1 MKRCDTMSPFAVKPK
16 PMSTLSP
23 VPGVAREDN
32 NSLLLLR
39 VARQRDTAAFAELF
53 RFYAPLIKGFAI
65 SHANSKFPI
74 EAADELVQEVMFK
87 VWLKSPSFE
96 PTKSSANTWVYTV
109 MRNCRVDLLRRNSRR
124 DFGDSGVDVDDIW
137 DEDQDNQPLV
147 NLQQSR
153 NEALIGDCFGHLP
166 EEQKQAL
173 TYVYMHGKS
182 HSEIAE
188 ETGLP
193 LGTVKSR
200 VRMGLKKMQTLLKTG
215 EMP

>member
-1 MKRCDTMSPFAVKPK
+1 MTPNSPFINT
-16 PMSTLSP
+16 S
-23 VPGVAREDN
+23 REDT

-39 VARQRDTAAFAELF
+39 VGQQQDKAAFAELF

-65 SHANSKFPI
+65 NHTNSKFPF
-74 EAADELVQEVMFK
+74 EAADELVQEVMMK
-87 VWLKSPSFE
+87 VWLKARSFE
-96 PTKSSANTWVYTV
+96 PSKSSANTWVYTV
-109 MRNCRVDLLRRNSRR
+109 MRNCRIDMLRRNIRR
-124 DFGDSGVDVDDIW
+124 DLPDAGIDVDDIW
-137 DEDQDNQPLV
+137 NEDEDNQQLTY
-147 NLQQSR
+147 LQQSR
-153 NEALIGDCFGHLP
+153 NEALIGNSFAQLP

-200 VRMGLKKMQTLLKTG
+200 VRMGLKKLQTLLKTG